1 MVLPGYEILAFL
13 AALLCFQLL
22 SRHFIFR
29 KLESASGADHRPARV
44 TENLRPAEIAFLV
57 RKGDTTHALI
67 VLAADLMQ
75 RSLKKSDDLS
85 FLDNLTEYEK
95 NMWTISKKAVTNW
108 AQKKSK
114 KVLIGES
121 SNPVAIA
128 KRLSFVYKFVT
139 GSLRKVVG
147 DAISDPKKLRKYFSP
162 QGLWRVIADFSAA
175 GYKQAFEEELRDDLL
190 KRGLLTEAGARSQAA
205 SLLLATGILGL
216 IGTAVVATI
225 SFEFLHVAL
234 LVWLGSLLSAFVL
247 RTVLIV
253 RQLLPFYEELYVVA
267 DQIDRNSK
275 RLRLIKIILKS
286 IDSINWIIALL
297 ATVIVSCVF
306 LAMIKLFYLEAGW
319 SLVLVYMALAA
330 TNFATA
336 DLLFGA
342 IDLNLNDYPTKAARA
357 ELKTLKEDLKE
368 LTPLDSFKEYLD
380 SQEYN
385 PRFSKLI
392 AVYGIETLFILV

>member
-13 AALLCFQLL
+13 AGLLCFQLL

-29 KLESASGADHRPARV
+29 KLESASGADHRPARI

-128 KRLSFVYKFVT
+128 KRLSFLYKFVT

-190 KRGLLTEAGARSQAA
+190 KRGLLTEAGARSQSA
-205 SLLLATGILGL
+205 SLLLVTSILGF

-234 LVWLGSLLSAFVL
+234 LVWLGSLVSAFVL

-267 DQIDRNSK
+267 DQINRSSK

-286 IDSINWIIALL
+286 IDSINWIIAIL

-319 SLVLVYMALAA
+319 SLVVVYMALAA

-357 ELKTLKEDLKE
+357 ELEALKEDLKE

>member
-267 DQIDRNSK
+267 DQIDRSSK

>member
-205 SLLLATGILGL
+205 SLLLATGILGV